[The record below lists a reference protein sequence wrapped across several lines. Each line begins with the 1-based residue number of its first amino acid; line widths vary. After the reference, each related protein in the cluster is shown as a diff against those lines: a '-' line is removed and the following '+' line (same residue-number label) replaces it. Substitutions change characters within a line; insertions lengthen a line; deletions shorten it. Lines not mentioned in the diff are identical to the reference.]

1 MRRFIKTV
9 MNVFIVVMMI
19 AVFSGNSIAQKATEA
34 MFVDGDLEYHFLL
47 NDSVNVSEASLPAL
61 PAQLIEQLAPMFIV
75 KAEGEHDVG
84 MYVDTPDRLLQQQN
98 LILRVKQGKIT
109 LKARGAAPDSVLDL
123 EKCDK
128 KKYEIDYSGQAD
140 YSISSDLKFKDD
152 EFDIAFTTITPQK
165 LYAFIQTRCPAMYA
179 HLAPLLNDAR
189 VKIPGVASQYEFEAC
204 LPADHPAAKKA
215 EVTLTIWFM
224 APKDEIVVELAYSG
238 AAADKDALDALQT
251 ETVEFLKS
259 KGLLRTEQKS
269 KTQLYF
275 DIFLDE

>member
-1 MRRFIKTV
+1 MRIFNKTV
-9 MNVFIVVMMI
+9 MSVFIAAIMI
-19 AVFSGNSIAQKATEA
+19 GILSENGIAQKATEA
-34 MFVDGDLEYHFLL
+34 MFVGGDLEYHFLL
-47 NDSVNVSEASLPAL
+47 NNSVNVSEACMPTL
-61 PAQLIEQLAPMFIV
+61 PAQLIEQLAPMFLV
-75 KAEGEHDVG
+75 KVEGEHDVG

-109 LKARGAAPDSVLDL
+109 LKARGAAPGSVLDL

-140 YSISSDLKFKDD
+140 YSISSDLKFKDE
-152 EFDIAFTTITPQK
+152 EFDITFTTITPQK
-165 LYAFIQTRCPAMYA
+165 LYTFIQTRCPAMYA
-179 HLAPLLNDAR
+179 HLTPLVNDTR
-189 VKIPGVASQYEFEAC
+189 VRIPGVASQYEFEAS

-224 APKDEIVVELAYSG
+224 APKDETVVELAYSG
-238 AAADKDALDALQT
+238 AAAEKDVLDALQT
-251 ETVEFLKS
+251 ETVEFLTS

-275 DIFLDE
+275 DTFLGE